1 MQPATST
8 SASTSPSDRVD
19 YRGGMSLDF
28 AAMLVALVTVAG
40 ALVVVVMQAVRYF
53 RQDRDERGDDGTGA
67 P

>member
-1 MQPATST
+1 
-8 SASTSPSDRVD
+8 
-19 YRGGMSLDF
+19 MSLDF
-28 AAMLVALVTVAG
+28 AAMLLALVTVAG